1 MHKLLLPIIL
11 ASGCGTPAAP
21 QAPQAPQTPVSNPH
35 GDRSVVNLV
44 VTMAIK
50 PEREQEFLELAR
62 VVAAKVHT
70 DEPGVLLYVLTKHPT
85 EPSTYVWLERYRDAA
100 AFETHMQSPH
110 LKAALEKLPDLVAKP
125 PVGMKLEQIL
135 PE

>member
-1 MHKLLLPIIL
+1 MRQLLFAIALTAACSKP
-11 ASGCGTPAAP
+11 PAP
-21 QAPQAPQTPVSNPH
+21 QAPAPQAPPSLHGSRNVVS
-35 GDRSVVNLV
+35 LV

-50 PEREQEFLELAR
+50 PEHEQEFLELAR
-62 VVAAKVHT
+62 VTAAKVHS

-100 AFETHMQSPH
+100 AVEAHMQSAH
-110 LKAALEKLPDLVAKP
+110 LKAALTKLPGLLAKP
-125 PVGMKLEQIL
+125 PQGMKLEQVL